1 MPFTIYC
8 HTNTVNGKKYVGQTQ
23 LTMEKRWAAHVHQAR
38 SKRGSRAL
46 MGAIRKY
53 GSDAFTHEVLEV
65 VATAEEADAAEK
77 LWIEKLGCLAPG
89 GYNLDGG
96 GRATHDVH
104 ESTRALLSA
113 ATLKLHASRTPA
125 ERKAISEAARDTW
138 LKNST
143 DRQRVLAAA
152 SVRMLAYMANI
163 PPEQLSARM
172 RKMWA
177 DMSPEK
183 RREAALARSEGL
195 KKSWAK
201 RSDEDKAAHGKRIA
215 DWFASLS
222 PEAREAIVQKRRA
235 TRWSKKPRKS
245 TEPKTPLTHE
255 QRSERSRK
263 SWETRRI
270 NSDKAM
276 VAGLPPRLRKK
287 STSRRARNLTHEQL
301 SASTKK
307 AWETRRSKSPTA
319 GLDSTLKAQA
329 TKRERYGENAAS
341 FAGKKSW
348 ETRRA
353 NLGDDAGATQNKK
366 MWAER
371 RAKHGADVGRAA
383 TLKAWETRRQ
393 LAAERK
399 AKYLYSIKPRKF
411 RRLVCEIEAVEI
423 DATSLG
429 YGC

>member
-1 MPFTIYC
+1 MFTIYC
-8 HTNTVNGKKYVGQTQ
+8 HTNTANGKKYVGQTQ
-23 LTMEKRWAAHVHQAR
+23 STMEKRWVGHVHQAR

-53 GSDAFTHEVLEV
+53 GPDAFTHEILEV
-65 VATAEEADAAEK
+65 VTAAEAADVAEK
-77 LWIEKLGCLAPG
+77 LWIEKLGCLAPN

-104 ESTRALLSA
+104 ESTRALQSV
-113 ATLKLHASRTPA
+113 ATLKLHASRSPA

-138 LKNST
+138 LKISTAEERSAIAKANSLL
-143 DRQRVLAAA
+143 R
-152 SVRMLAYMANI
+152 MANTS
-163 PPEQLSARM
+163 PEQLSASA
-172 RKMWA
+172 RKAWA
-177 DMSPEK
+177 SMSPER
-183 RREAALARSEGL
+183 RREAAALRSESL

-222 PEAREAIVQKRRA
+222 PEAREAIVQKRRV

-276 VAGLPPRLRKK
+276 AAGLPPRLRKK

-341 FAGKKSW
+341 FASKKSW

-353 NLGDDAGATQNKK
+353 NLGNDAGATQNKK
-366 MWAER
+366 VWAER

-393 LAAERK
+393 LAAERE